1 MAGCFTVMG
10 AFYACRAGEGRA
22 RCYHAPVPGFDAHT
36 HLFAPGQI
44 AGRDSI
50 ASGDRTFRE
59 MYGDPAAKMATLKQL
74 LEALDEAELDGAVA
88 AGFAFSTED
97 NLIEQNEYLTAA
109 AKASEGRVLAFATVN
124 PALPGW
130 ERVARYAIDRGARGF
145 GELRPHN
152 QGWDPL
158 GEGAAALYGIA
169 RDAGMALLWHCSEPV
184 GHAYPGKAGG
194 ISPAEL
200 IEVATRFP
208 GLTMIA
214 GHLGAGASFYLSMP
228 EVRAAIDSIYFDT
241 AAASLLYDDE
251 SVARLVELAGPDR
264 VLFGSDYPLL
274 SPRRQAQRL
283 VAQLPGTVVD
293 AVCGGNARRLFSDNG
308 KR

>member
-1 MAGCFTVMG
+1 MVMSG
-10 AFYACRAGEGRA
+10 FYAAQGGEGSA
-22 RCYHAPVPGFDAHT
+22 RWYDSGVPGFDVHT

-59 MYGDPAAKMATLKQL
+59 MYADPSAKMATLRQL
-74 LEALDEAELDGAVA
+74 LEALDEASLDSAIA

-97 NLIEQNEYLTAA
+97 NLIEQNEYLFSAA
-109 AKASEGRVLAFATVN
+109 RASAGRVLPFATVN
-124 PALPGW
+124 PALAGW
-130 ERVARYAIDRGARGF
+130 ERVVRHAIDQGTRGF

-152 QGWDPL
+152 QGWDPC
-158 GEGAAALYGIA
+158 GTAAARLYGMA
-169 RDAGMALLWHCSEPV
+169 QDAGLALLWHCSEPV

-200 IEVATRFP
+200 VSVGTQFP

-214 GHLGAGASFYLSMP
+214 GHLGAGASFYLQMP

-274 SPRRQAQRL
+274 SPRRQVQRL
-283 VAQLPGTVVD
+283 TALLPGAVVE

-308 KR
+308 NK